1 MRVTRLLITVAAA
14 TAAIAVTACGQTRA
28 VKSTPPSRPHDS
40 PLTQPVVIAAL
51 GDSITAGTP
60 QWDPNPAI
68 RAQMGDSVSPGSQ
81 YEYWLGKQLGPKT
94 KVRNCGVFGER
105 TGQIALR
112 LGTCARGADVVIVQG
127 GINDIAQDRDPA
139 VAAANLRGLV
149 RSAKRMKLAVVLTNV
164 LPWNNGYPT
173 TVPPIERL
181 NAAIARIGREEK
193 VAVADFYSALDDP
206 AHPGR
211 MPADMTADGDH
222 PSIPGYRVLGGVVAR
237 AIVSALRTT

>member
-14 TAAIAVTACGQTRA
+14 TAAIAVTACGQTHA
-28 VKSTPPSRPHDS
+28 VKSTPRRTPHDS
-40 PLTQPVVIAAL
+40 PLTKPVVIAAL

-81 YEYWLGKQLGPKT
+81 YEYWLGKQLGPKA

-105 TGQIALR
+105 TDQIALR
-112 LGTCARGADVVIVQG
+112 LDARARGADVVVIQG
-127 GINDIAQDRDPA
+127 GINDIAQHGVPA
-139 VAAANLRGLV
+139 AAAANLRALV
-149 RSAKRMKLAVVLTNV
+149 RSARRMKLAVVLTNV
-164 LPWNNGYPT
+164 LPWNNGYPAT
-173 TVPPIERL
+173 APAIEQL

-193 VAVADFYSALDDP
+193 VAVADFYSTLDDP

-211 MPADMTADGDH
+211 MPAELTADGDH
-222 PSIPGYRVLGGVVAR
+222 PSVPGYRLLGGVLAR
-237 AIVSALRTT
+237 SIVSAMRTN